1 MTPIEIRHNPSL
13 KTEYPLGLT
22 MGEFRK
28 FTKDLHDS
36 VEVTIQLQPNFF
48 SSTASVEI
56 VIMRHP
62 NGYSC
67 PLLSITPTTPPPPA
81 E

>member
-1 MTPIEIRHNPSL
+1 MKINSL
-13 KTEYPLGLT
+13 DTTVKQEYFIGMT

-67 PLLSITPTTPPPPA
+67 PLLSITPTTPPPA